1 MCLAIGI
8 TWHFR
13 ALRTFFVTCLS
24 SISNPKHL
32 PLARSRPGSV
42 KHLETNPCF
51 LMTLVSC
58 EGLELAVLDVW
69 SLGSVRRLTDK
80 RSQDPSLGSSEI
92 ITLSL
97 LDAMLSQA
105 RPRDADAH
113 SIPSPR
119 IVVYS
124 DAFIFGAACCAWGG
138 KHGGTASGRH
148 MRCTRRRDFK
158 LVG

>member
-1 MCLAIGI
+1 MSVGLHTSTMARCWTSSASQPMLRKWAYSSSSSSWELPIMCLAIGI

-113 SIPSPR
+113 SIPSP
-119 IVVYS
+119 V
-124 DAFIFGAACCAWGG
+124 
-138 KHGGTASGRH
+138 
-148 MRCTRRRDFK
+148 
-158 LVG
+158 